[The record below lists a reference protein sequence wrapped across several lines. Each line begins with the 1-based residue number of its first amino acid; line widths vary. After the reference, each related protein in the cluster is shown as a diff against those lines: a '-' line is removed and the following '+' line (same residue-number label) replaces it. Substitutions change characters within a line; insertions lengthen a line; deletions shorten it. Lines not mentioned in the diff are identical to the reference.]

1 MVVVPTDDEPA
12 GSEALSVVVLKLP
25 QPDGES
31 GTRAVGIIVEEGVDE
46 S

>member
-1 MVVVPTDDEPA
+1 MMNQQDRKHFQ
-12 GSEALSVVVLKLP
+12 VVVLKLP